1 MGAFRKQ
8 CVPHTKSNTSAH
20 VGHLTSNA
28 MESEDHI
35 RELCDRLLATDD
47 SEQATRVAAELRDA
61 IHDHL
66 ENLKQ
71 NVRYYGPRLGLR
83 KIA

>member
-1 MGAFRKQ
+1 MFDKQ
-8 CVPHTKSNTSAH
+8 QQHISSLRTS
-20 VGHLTSNA
+20 HLNA

-35 RELCDRLLATDD
+35 RELCDRLLATGD
-47 SEQATRVAAELRDA
+47 SEQASRVAAELRDA

-71 NVRYYGPRLGLR
+71 NIRYYGPRVGLR